1 LVLEHSE
8 STKHSLERYETVI
21 GWGWPARNAWL
32 LITKKTLNGVFFCFR
47 AGGGNDGFAIFR
59 YADGLP
65 PYGFIAVR

>member
-1 LVLEHSE
+1 MRQASE
-8 STKHSLERYETVI
+8 ASMLALTFPSL
-21 GWGWPARNAWL
+21 AFDNK
-32 LITKKTLNGVFFCFR
+32 TKKTLNSVFFCFR